1 MTRVDAGPGAVL
13 GAGEKGRL
21 DVSAARGGAGG
32 AKVSGAKVSGVR
44 PWGEANASRS
54 RFGEGVG
61 QGERARSTA
70 RQPARTIRRAPLL
83 IMSNV

>member
-1 MTRVDAGPGAVL
+1 MPGRA
-13 GAGEKGRL
+13 AHWARGEKGRL

-54 RFGEGVG
+54 QFGEGVG
-61 QGERARSTA
+61 QGARGRPTA
-70 RQPARTIRRAPLL
+70 RQPARTIRRTALL
-83 IMSNV
+83 TMSSV